1 MVHLD
6 KYCSSQIRIDQ
17 RPDYHS
23 WRRTHGLQIPL
34 HLLQI
39 LGWILLAFFICTTF
53 IVLIPALGLSLRPPA
68 LFVLGSLFFLHF
80 VSHVVALTIDPAD
93 YELRLREKAGIKV
106 KPDFDRARHLHVIEN
121 GLCHLCNIWASGPQT
136 KHCRLCNKCVE
147 RFDHHCKWLNQC
159 VGARN
164 YVAFLVCVVS
174 AVLASLAVFAV
185 CLSELFVYFVGP
197 EWVDSVLHTRIFNET
212 FGNGEYMMQELPL
225 PRNYFLTLVILQTI
239 LALTA
244 ASFLLHLCV
253 FHIYISILGVTTYEY
268 VKNGR
273 SRVGDGGGDIG
284 AGNAIA
290 ATAIYNGNAPPS
302 GATSTSFIATAFKTY
317 PLADRDNFRYCPRT
331 EDASI
336 LNLLSRKSNEG
347 LGATLR
353 QWCSFRSEKPKVMVR
368 DGSDSKISTCDREL
382 ISGGVRSSEN
392 KSTRDLEYAYKQ
404 SRLADAEDVCKYC
417 QEQKSFP
424 RSSSLKNGNCS
435 VRRMSRAKKPHRS
448 VWHWCCD
455 SLTSDA
461 ALGSLRRRS
470 DSFVVCRRNQIKPS
484 SVTNRFYVDR
494 NDSARAKNRIFVKP
508 RRSNSLNSLPT
519 LPPPAHRQLQ
529 SVSLKE
535 LNEILAYAQRP
546 QSTGTGEL
554 RRPMNTMRRQMRRT
568 SVPQLKPTKTS
579 NLSPIHESGLSNPS
593 TPHLKD
599 RGSARTKESLMVSP
613 LTLNPRFWLVGR
625 VMCP

>member
-53 IVLIPALGLSLRPPA
+53 IVLIPALGPSVRPPA
-68 LFVLGSLFFLHF
+68 LFVLGSLFFLHV

-93 YELRLREKAGIKV
+93 YELRIREKAGIKA

-121 GLCHLCNIWASGPQT
+121 GLCHLCNIRASGPQT

-185 CLSELFVYFVGP
+185 CLSELFAYFVGP
-197 EWVDSVLHTRIFNET
+197 QWVDSVLHTRIFNET
-212 FGNGEYMMQELPL
+212 FGDGEYTTQELPL
-225 PRNYFLTLVILQTI
+225 PRNYFLALVVLQTI

-244 ASFLLHLCV
+244 ASFLLHLCI
-253 FHIYISILGVTTYEY
+253 FHIYISVLGVTTYEY
-268 VKNGR
+268 IKNGR
-273 SRVGDGGGDIG
+273 SRAGGGGGDVG

-290 ATAIYNGNAPPS
+290 AAAIYNGSAPPS
-302 GATSTSFIATAFKTY
+302 GATSTSSIATAFKTSY
-317 PLADRDNFRYCPRT
+317 PPADRGNLRYCSRT
-331 EDASI
+331 EDASD
-336 LNLLSRKSNEG
+336 LNLLSRKSREG
-347 LGATLR
+347 VGATLR
-353 QWCSFRSEKPKVMVR
+353 RWCSCCSEKPKVMTR
-368 DGSDSKISTCDREL
+368 ASSDSKISACGRES
-382 ISGGVRSSEN
+382 IGSGVRSSEN
-392 KSTRDLEYAYKQ
+392 GSAHDLEYAYKR

-417 QEQKSFP
+417 QAQKSVP
-424 RSSSLKNGNCS
+424 RSSSLRNGKCS
-435 VRRMSRAKKPHRS
+435 TRRMSRAKKSRRS
-448 VWHWCCD
+448 AWHWCCD
-455 SLTSDA
+455 GLGGDV

-470 DSFVVCRRNQIKPS
+470 DSFAACRRNQIKPS
-484 SVTNRFYVDR
+484 SVTNRFYADR
-494 NDSARAKNRIFVKP
+494 KDSAGAKNQIFYKP
-508 RRSNSLNSLPT
+508 RRSNSLNSLPA
-519 LPPPAHRQLQ
+519 LPPPVRRQIQ
-529 SVSLKE
+529 SVSLRE

-546 QSTGTGEL
+546 QSTGAGAL

-568 SVPQLKPTKTS
+568 SVPQLKPTKTP

-599 RGSARTKESLMVSP
+599 RGSARTKETLTVSP
-613 LTLNPRFWLVGR
+613 LTLNPRF
-625 VMCP
+625 